1 MAKKDAKKTTNNAP
15 AWKQAQ
21 QKQTKPEKA
30 KERESVVGKPNNRMI
45 KMRTSYRHFAKAG
58 DVWETDESK
67 AAELV
72 RLGRAEYVDE
82 KKKGK

>member
-1 MAKKDAKKTTNNAP
+1 MAKKSAKTTEKKTP

-30 KERESVVGKPNNRMI
+30 KERSEVVGKPNNRMI

-72 RLGRAEYVDE
+72 RLGRAEYVE
-82 KKKGK
+82 EKKGK